1 MNSTLSNPII
11 DFLEQNGDL
20 KSPEGIALLK
30 DCEITILTKAIDLCE
45 NRRII
50 GILSEIMENRK
61 SDVFLR
67 QKIMLALS
75 G

>member
-1 MNSTLSNPII
+1 MNSNLSNPII
-11 DFLEQNGDL
+11 DFLEQGNDL

-30 DCEITILTKAIDLCE
+30 DCEITILTEAIDCCE

-50 GILSEIMENRK
+50 GILSEIIDKPN

-67 QKIMLALS
+67 RKIMLALS